1 VGPELNSR
9 HRPNQKDK
17 VDPEEISILLIG
29 DRQEQ
34 ELAISLIDRHLRR
47 AIIYKIRETAISL
60 APDELLYVYQEVLLN
75 VWSAAKQQRYDP
87 DKPLMPFLFTLAQR
101 RAYDRVRKNEAKKIH
116 ESSLLDEVSES
127 LKDTKVGEAW
137 QIVAAR
143 NEGRRMMDIIR
154 KTVVKMPTRQ
164 RQVALVVIEHFP
176 EVLSPQDVS
185 EVIYRTT
192 GEKITVVAAKRA
204 WQEARNKIREQLT
217 HAGYMEDNA
226 DGRY

>member
-1 VGPELNSR
+1 MNE
-9 HRPNQKDK
+9 

-29 DRQEQ
+29 DSQEQ
-34 ELAISLIDRHLRR
+34 ERAISLIHKHLQKS
-47 AIIYKIRETAISL
+47 IIYKIRVTAISL
-60 APDELLYVYQEVLLN
+60 APDELLDVYQEVLLN
-75 VWSAAKQQRYDP
+75 VWNAAKEKRYDP
-87 DKPLMPFLFTLAQR
+87 DKPLLPFLFMLAQR
-101 RAYDRVRKNEAKKIH
+101 RAYDRLRKNEAKKIH
-116 ESSLLDEVSES
+116 ESSLLDEVTES

-143 NEGRRMMDIIR
+143 NDGHRMMGIIR

-164 RQVALVVIEHFP
+164 RQVASVVIKNFP

-204 WQEARNKIREQLT
+204 WQEARNKIREQLID
-217 HAGYMEDNA
+217 AGYMEDNA
-226 DGRY
+226 DGRYRSEI

>member
-1 VGPELNSR
+1 MGSKLNSR

-29 DRQEQ
+29 DSREQ
-34 ELAISLIDRHLRR
+34 ERAISLIDKHLRR

-60 APDELLYVYQEVLLN
+60 APDELLDVYQDVLLN
-75 VWSAAKQQRYDP
+75 VWNAAKEKRYDP
-87 DKPLMPFLFTLAQR
+87 DKPMLPFLFMLAQR
-101 RAYDRVRKNEAKKIH
+101 RAYDRVRKNDAKKIH

-127 LKDTKVGEAW
+127 LRDTKVGEAW

-143 NEGRRMMDIIR
+143 NDGHRMMDIIR

-164 RQVALVVIEHFP
+164 RQVASVVIENFP

-185 EVIYRTT
+185 ELIYRTT

-204 WQEARNKIREQLT
+204 WQEARNKIREQLID
-217 HAGYMEDNA
+217 AGYMEDNA